1 MANKYQDNWLDVI
14 KRLQEL
20 SNVSPEEE
28 RHQLLE
34 AAKQEPKILDD
45 KEITLADIAKLAGIR
60 EYTAPVVSKKAEA
73 LIESITRDDTKT
85 ESRITQ
91 AIRESDADDSISA
104 AITRTVTE
112 DSKRLDTI
120 AELEAKLAELKAEQ
134 KAEQTYEADQFREVI
149 AKDIKEYIKTAEA
162 AELVELY
169 NSISDNEAVYNEES
183 SSILIKT
190 EDTKQII
197 ADAEKLEQAV
207 ISEKDE
213 PADVG
218 LSPQAQDYAEK
229 SDDDEED
236 SGFTDK
242 QIRMAF
248 GVLNNPK
255 YRAGNYDGAVEV
267 INKIAPGLADHPSV
281 ANALKRANEGTVEA
295 SGYEGQD
302 EYHAHIIR
310 LNGDFDRESPVSDA
324 DAELVKQTI
333 MKNSGQEGRS
343 ILVDVEPAEGAF
355 DSVVVHSARSKE
367 EIISYLGD
375 MVDESREVPYTDEL
389 TKE

>member
-190 EDTKQII
+190 EDTKEII

-207 ISEKDE
+207 I
-213 PADVG
+213 
-218 LSPQAQDYAEK
+218 AEK
-229 SDDDEED
+229 EKEETGED
-236 SGFTDK
+236 VVQEYDNMGYTDK
-242 QIRMAF
+242 QIKQAF
-248 GVLNNPK
+248 GILNDPR

-333 MKNSGQEGRS
+333 MKNSGQEGRG
-343 ILVDVEPAEGAF
+343 ILVDVEPAEGAY
-355 DSVVVHSARSKE
+355 DSVVVHSARSRE
-367 EIISYLGD
+367 EIIGYLGD

>member
-1 MANKYQDNWLDVI
+1 MAKNYQDNWLDII

-28 RHQLLE
+28 RHHLLE

-45 KEITLADIAKLAGIR
+45 NEITLADIAKLAGIK
-60 EYTAPVVSKKAEA
+60 EYTTTVVSKQAEA
-73 LIESITRDDTKT
+73 LIESITRDETTT
-85 ESRITQ
+85 ESIITT
-91 AIRESDADDSISA
+91 AIRESDADQSISA
-104 AITRTVTE
+104 TITKVVTE

-120 AELEAKLAELKAEQ
+120 AELETKLAELKAEQ
-134 KAEQTYEADQFREVI
+134 KAEQTYDADAFREVL

-169 NSISDNEAVYNEES
+169 NSVSEHDAVYNEES

-190 EDTKQII
+190 EDTKEII
-197 ADAEKLEQAV
+197 ADAEKIEQEIIAEKEEQAEE
-207 ISEKDE
+207 SKDE
-213 PADVG
+213 VV
-218 LSPQAQDYAEK
+218 
-229 SDDDEED
+229 EEHD
-236 SGFTDK
+236 NGEFTDQQIK
-242 QIRMAF
+242 QAF
-248 GVLNNPK
+248 GILNDPK
-255 YRAGNYDGAVEV
+255 FKGGNYDGAVEV
-267 INKIAPGLADHPSV
+267 IEKLAKGLSKHPSV
-281 ANALKRANEGTVEA
+281 ANALMRANEDTVEA

-310 LNGDFDRESPVSDA
+310 LNGDFDAERPVSDA

-333 MKNSGQEGRS
+333 MKNSGEEGRS
-343 ILVDVEPAEGAF
+343 IVVDVEPAEGAY

-375 MVDESREVPYTDEL
+375 MVDETAEVPYTDEL
-389 TKE
+389 SETKK

>member
-1 MANKYQDNWLDVI
+1 MAKNYQDNWLDII

-28 RHQLLE
+28 RHHLLE

-45 KEITLADIAKLAGIR
+45 NEITLADIAKLAGIK
-60 EYTAPVVSKKAEA
+60 EYTTTVVSKQAEA
-73 LIESITRDDTKT
+73 LIESITRDETTT
-85 ESRITQ
+85 ESIITT
-91 AIRESDADDSISA
+91 AIRESDADQSISA
-104 AITRTVTE
+104 TITKVVTE

-120 AELEAKLAELKAEQ
+120 AELETKLAELKAEQ
-134 KAEQTYEADQFREVI
+134 KAEQTYDADAFREVL

-169 NSISDNEAVYNEES
+169 NSVSEHDAVYNEES

-190 EDTKQII
+190 EDTKEII
-197 ADAEKLEQAV
+197 ADAEKIEQEIIAEKEKEE
-207 ISEKDE
+207 SKDE
-213 PADVG
+213 VVQEHDNG
-218 LSPQAQDYAEK
+218 E
-229 SDDDEED
+229 
-236 SGFTDK
+236 FTDQQIK
-242 QIRMAF
+242 QAF
-248 GVLNNPK
+248 GILNDPK
-255 YRAGNYDGAVEV
+255 FKGGNYTGAVEV
-267 INKIAPGLADHPSV
+267 IEKLAKGLSKHPSV
-281 ANALKRANEGTVEA
+281 ANALMRANEDTVEA

-310 LNGDFDRESPVSDA
+310 LNGDFDAERPVSDA

-333 MKNSGQEGRS
+333 MKNSGEEGRS
-343 ILVDVEPAEGAF
+343 IVVDVEPAEGAY

-375 MVDESREVPYTDEL
+375 MVDETAEVPYTDEL
-389 TKE
+389 SETKK

>member
-1 MANKYQDNWLDVI
+1 MAKKYQDNWLDVI

-45 KEITLADIAKLAGIR
+45 KEITLADIARLAGIR

-104 AITRTVTE
+104 TITKTVTE

-190 EDTKQII
+190 EDTKEII
-197 ADAEKLEQAV
+197 ADAEKLEQEV
-207 ISEKDE
+207 ISEK
-213 PADVG
+213 
-218 LSPQAQDYAEK
+218 EK
-229 SDDDEED
+229 ED
-236 SGFTDK
+236 SGEDMVQEYDNMGYTDK
-242 QIRMAF
+242 QIKQAF
-248 GVLNNPK
+248 GILNDPR

-310 LNGDFDRESPVSDA
+310 LNGDFDAERPVSDA
-324 DAELVKQTI
+324 DAETVKQAI
-333 MKNSGQEGRS
+333 MKNSGEEGRS
-343 ILVDVEPAEGAF
+343 ILVDVEPAEDYF

-375 MVDESREVPYTDEL
+375 IVDESAEVPYTDEL

>member
-1 MANKYQDNWLDVI
+1 MAKNYQDNWLDII

-28 RHQLLE
+28 RHHLLE

-45 KEITLADIAKLAGIR
+45 NEITLADIAKLAGIK
-60 EYTAPVVSKKAEA
+60 EYTTTVVSKQAEA
-73 LIESITRDDTKT
+73 LIESITRDEPTT
-85 ESRITQ
+85 ESIITT
-91 AIRESDADDSISA
+91 AIRESDADESISA
-104 AITRTVTE
+104 TITKAVTE

-120 AELEAKLAELKAEQ
+120 ADLETKLAELKAEQ
-134 KAEQTYEADQFREVI
+134 KAEQTYDADAFREVL

-169 NSISDNEAVYNEES
+169 NSVSEHDAVYNEES

-190 EDTKQII
+190 EDTKEII
-197 ADAEKLEQAV
+197 ADAEKIEQEIIAEKEEQAEE
-207 ISEKDE
+207 SKDE
-213 PADVG
+213 VVQEHDNG
-218 LSPQAQDYAEK
+218 E
-229 SDDDEED
+229 
-236 SGFTDK
+236 FTDQQIK
-242 QIRMAF
+242 QAF
-248 GVLNNPK
+248 GILNDPK
-255 YRAGNYDGAVEV
+255 FKGGNYDGAVEV
-267 INKIAPGLADHPSV
+267 IEKLAKGLSKHPSV
-281 ANALKRANEGTVEA
+281 ANALMRANEDTVEA

-310 LNGDFDRESPVSDA
+310 LNGDFDAESPVSDA

-333 MKNSGQEGRS
+333 MKNSGEEGRS
-343 ILVDVEPAEGAF
+343 IVVDVEPAEGAY

-375 MVDESREVPYTDEL
+375 MVDETAEVPYTDEL
-389 TKE
+389 SETKK

>member
-1 MANKYQDNWLDVI
+1 MANKYQDNWLEVI

-28 RHQLLE
+28 RQQLLE

-104 AITRTVTE
+104 TITRTVTE
-112 DSKRLDTI
+112 DYKRLDTI

-190 EDTKQII
+190 EDTKEII

-229 SDDDEED
+229 SDDEEED

-248 GVLNNPK
+248 GVLNDPK

-343 ILVDVEPAEGAF
+343 ILVDVEPAEGAY
-355 DSVVVHSARSKE
+355 DSVVVHSARSRE

>member
-1 MANKYQDNWLDVI
+1 MAKNYQDNWLDII

-28 RHQLLE
+28 RHHLLE

-45 KEITLADIAKLAGIR
+45 NEITLADIAKLAGIK
-60 EYTAPVVSKKAEA
+60 EYTTTVVSKQAEA
-73 LIESITRDDTKT
+73 LIESITRDETTT
-85 ESRITQ
+85 ESIITT
-91 AIRESDADDSISA
+91 AIRESDADESISA
-104 AITRTVTE
+104 TITKAVTE

-120 AELEAKLAELKAEQ
+120 ADLETKLAELKAEQ
-134 KAEQTYEADQFREVI
+134 KAEQTYDADAFREVL

-169 NSISDNEAVYNEES
+169 NSVSEHDAVYNEES

-190 EDTKQII
+190 EDTKEII
-197 ADAEKLEQAV
+197 ADAEKIEQEIIAEKEEQAEE
-207 ISEKDE
+207 SKDE
-213 PADVG
+213 VV
-218 LSPQAQDYAEK
+218 
-229 SDDDEED
+229 EEHD
-236 SGFTDK
+236 NGEFTDQQIK
-242 QIRMAF
+242 QAF
-248 GVLNNPK
+248 GILNDPK
-255 YRAGNYDGAVEV
+255 FKGGNYTGAVEV
-267 INKIAPGLADHPSV
+267 IEKLAKGLSKHPSV
-281 ANALKRANEGTVEA
+281 ANALMRANEGTVEA

-310 LNGDFDRESPVSDA
+310 LNGDFDAESPVSDA

-333 MKNSGQEGRS
+333 MKNSGEEGRS
-343 ILVDVEPAEGAF
+343 IVVDVEPAEGAY

-375 MVDESREVPYTDEL
+375 MVDETAEVPYTDEL
-389 TKE
+389 SETKK